1 MSPKII
7 KIAFASIS
15 LIAVSGC
22 GIFHHVDVVSE
33 KPTWHHF
40 YGPKYYY
47 MTPRPANNIQYYSP
61 RNYLNQNINNSINIS
76 GNSYREYDVT
86 DSRVY
91 FVDGEIH
98 GIALGID
105 GTINQAVVVERKRL
119 RVPTCNSVMQ
129 SVQAINYNSFQY
141 INCH

>member
-1 MSPKII
+1 MYAKII
-7 KIAFASIS
+7 KLTFASLS

-22 GIFHHVDVVSE
+22 SIFHHVDVVSE
-33 KPTWHHF
+33 NPTWHNFH
-40 YGPKYYY
+40 GPNYYY
-47 MTPRPANNIQYYSP
+47 FTPRPANNIQYYSP

-86 DSRVY
+86 ESRVY

-98 GIALGID
+98 GIAQGID
-105 GTINQAVVVERKRL
+105 STINQAVVVERKRL
-119 RVPTCNSVMQ
+119 RVPICNSIIQ
-129 SVQAINYNSFQY
+129 SVQATNYNSFQY